1 MKIED
6 RVRAINLEIPEP
18 VKPLGAYLP
27 ALLSGNQ
34 IYVSGQLPF
43 LKGQL
48 LHPGQLGRDITIEQ
62 GYGAARI
69 CALNSLSA
77 IKTVL
82 SDLDK
87 IKRIVKI
94 NGYVSSERG
103 FNDQPQIINGASEFF
118 FEVFGESG
126 RHARSAVGVPGLPM
140 GSCVELDLIAEI

>member
-6 RVRAINLEIPEP
+6 RVKAISLEIPEP

-43 LKGQL
+43 LKGEL
-48 LHPGQLGRDITIEQ
+48 LHPGLLGRDITIEQ
-62 GYGAARI
+62 GYEAARI

-94 NGYVSSERG
+94 NGYVSSEKG
-103 FNDQPQIINGASEFF
+103 FNDQPKIINGASEFF
-118 FEVFGESG
+118 FEIFGESG